1 MSIYTPPQPCVNKP
15 NGNYNDNINY
25 RDNAAKYAI
34 LNNNPVDN
42 NLHVISVI
50 SNPCNYK
57 RRYALANE
65 YIKRMEDEPNVIL
78 YIVELAFGDQKFYVT
93 QKNNPRHLQLRTYT
107 APLWHKENMINI
119 GIKKLLPA
127 DWKAMAWVDADIE
140 FENPYWALDTLKI
153 LNGAKDVIQLFSHA
167 VDMNAAGLA
176 MNVFSGF
183 GYQYSKR
190 LPYQKGGKAMN
201 QYHPGYGWAITR
213 RLFDRIGSIYE
224 DSILGSGDHN
234 MALAFIGDG
243 IRSLHADVDAD
254 YKQSIYDFQQKC
266 RGVRLGYTPGVIRH
280 YFHGS
285 KAKRFYIERWQVL
298 IKHRYSP
305 QKHTE
310 KNKDGLLIPSDNCPH
325 KLIQDIYDYF
335 DSRDEDEGLR
345 EALIQ
350 LKL

>member
-1 MSIYTPPQPCVNKP
+1 MSIYTPTCTKSVDNF
-15 NGNYNDNINY
+15 DNINY
-25 RDNAAKYAI
+25 KDNCTKYAI
-34 LNNNPVDN
+34 LNNNPIDN

-57 RRYALANE
+57 RRYSLACD
-65 YIKRMEDEPNVIL
+65 YIKRMEDEQNVIL
-78 YIVELAFGDQKFYVT
+78 YIVELAFNDQKFYVT
-93 QKNNPRHLQLRTYT
+93 QENNPRHLQLRTHT

-119 GIKKLLPA
+119 GIKKLLPQN
-127 DWKAMAWVDADIE
+127 WKAMAWVDADIE

-153 LNGAKDVIQLFSHA
+153 LNGAKDVVQLFSHA
-167 VDMNAAGLA
+167 VDMNAKELA

-183 GYQYSKR
+183 GYQYCKK

-213 RLFDRIGSIYE
+213 KAFDNVGYIYE

-243 IRSLHADVDAD
+243 IKSLHANVDMD
-254 YKQSIYDFQQKC
+254 YKQSIYDFERKC
-266 RGVRLGYTPGVIRH
+266 KGLRLGYTPGIIRH
-280 YFHGS
+280 YFHGA
-285 KAKRFYIERWQVL
+285 KAKRFYVERWQVL
-298 IKHRYSP
+298 IKHKYSP
-305 QKHTE
+305 QKHIE
-310 KNKDGLLIPSDNCPH
+310 KNKDGLLVPSKNCPPVLL
-325 KLIQDIYDYF
+325 KDIYDYF

-345 EALIQ
+345 EALNL

>member
-1 MSIYTPPQPCVNKP
+1 MSIYTPNV
-15 NGNYNDNINY
+15 NYNDNINY
-25 RDNAAKYAI
+25 RDNAAKYDI
-34 LNNNPVDN
+34 LNNDPIGN

-50 SNPCNYK
+50 SNACNYK
-57 RRYALANE
+57 RRYSLAHE
-65 YIKRMEDEPNVIL
+65 YIKRMEDEINVVL
-78 YIVELAFGDQKFYVT
+78 YIVELAFDDQKFYVT
-93 QKNNPRHLQLRTYT
+93 QKNNPRHLQLRTQT

-119 GIKKLLPA
+119 GIQKLLPA
-127 DWKAMAWVDADIE
+127 NWKAMAWIDADIE

-153 LNGAKDVIQLFSHA
+153 LNGSKDVVQLFSHA

-183 GYQYSKR
+183 GYQYCKR

-201 QYHPGYGWAITR
+201 QYHPGYCWAINR
-213 RLFDRIGSIYE
+213 RAFDKIGAIYE

-243 IRSLHADVDAD
+243 IRSLHSDVDAD
-254 YKQSIYDFQQKC
+254 YKQSISDFQQKC
-266 RGVRLGYTPGVIRH
+266 KSIRLGYTPGVIRH
-280 YFHGS
+280 YFHGA
-285 KAKRFYIERWQVL
+285 KAKRFYVERWQIL

-305 QKHTE
+305 QKHIT
-310 KNKDGLLIPSDNCPH
+310 KNKDGLLIPSKNCPS
-325 KLIQDIYDYF
+325 KLLKEIYDYF

-345 EALIQ
+345 EALSQ